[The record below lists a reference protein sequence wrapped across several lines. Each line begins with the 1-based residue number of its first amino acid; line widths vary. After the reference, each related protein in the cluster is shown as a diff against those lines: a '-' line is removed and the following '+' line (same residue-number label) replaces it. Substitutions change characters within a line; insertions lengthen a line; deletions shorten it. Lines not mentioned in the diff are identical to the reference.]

1 MKNIPITILLSM
13 FVAIC
18 TAVLAVTTIPFDS
31 SRGLV
36 EVNVL
41 LDGRVKGRFGIDTG
55 ADKLYIDR
63 KFAERNGFQFAE
75 NTRRRQSVGIDGSSS
90 IAFIDLKSL
99 AIGEERLSS
108 LRATVI
114 DIVGLSQNPA
124 ARPPDG
130 LIGYDILS
138 RYYLTV
144 DYPSRQM
151 SLQTEKPRFL
161 SGRSY
166 SEFAFRQRKH
176 LILVDVVFNDRATC
190 SLILDYCAS
199 HTSIAPSLAVELGL
213 NATIG
218 KIQIVEQISIAD
230 AITGNDIDVNDVPV
244 VVTDLTHY
252 RRSVPRSDFAGILGG
267 TFLSRLNLTVD
278 YSKKRIYIRD

>member
-1 MKNIPITILLSM
+1 MKNKPITTLLSM

-18 TAVLAVTTIPFDS
+18 TTVLAVTTIPFDS

-41 LDGRVKGRFGIDTG
+41 LDGRVKGKFGIDTG
-55 ADKLYIDR
+55 ADKLYVDR
-63 KFAERNGFQFAE
+63 KFAERNGFRFAE
-75 NTRRRQSVGIDGSSS
+75 NTRRRQSVGIDGTSS
-90 IAFIDLKSL
+90 IAFVDFKSL
-99 AIGEERLSS
+99 KVGEERLSN

-114 DIVGLSQNPA
+114 DIVGLAQNPA
-124 ARPPDG
+124 AHPPDG

-151 SLQTEKPRFL
+151 SLQTEKPHFL

-166 SEFAFRQRKH
+166 SEFAFWQRKH
-176 LILVDVVFNDRATC
+176 LILVDVVINDRVTC
-190 SLILDYCAS
+190 SMILDYCAS

-218 KIQIVEQISIAD
+218 KRHIVEQISMTD
-230 AITGNDIDVNDVPV
+230 AITGNDIDVNEVPV
-244 VVTDLTHY
+244 VVTDLAHY
-252 RRSVPRSDFAGILGG
+252 RRSVPQSGFVGILGG

-278 YSKKRIYIRD
+278 YSKKRIYIRN